1 MVLRT
6 RYIVFL
12 VTVILVIVT
21 ATFILLLPSPSRSS
35 LSGTSLPSQSPP
47 PHGGKKST
55 FGIGFTGHK
64 ETPVSHVT
72 QTPTSAAYGPCTA
85 SSPYGFT
92 TINADTQLV
101 ADYRQLNVCWLR
113 YQLPESDIETIK
125 GVYDWGQL
133 DTVVAAMNT
142 AGIHLDFPLE
152 CFESPGST
160 CFGNPYE
167 PSPTEMAAFATQL
180 AMRYDGKHGHGIIEA
195 FEIGNEEYDF
205 YSPSSYGPILQAGY
219 QAIKAVYPQAIVGMY
234 GSFTSSLSQTRD
246 LMTTI
251 YATGYGSYMDFMNF
265 HYYNGGNDPAVTIGD
280 HPSFD
285 LKWQTMQAIAAQ
297 YGFANKPIWVT
308 EVGWTISPLPGRL
321 AVSPQLQAQYL
332 TYVMSEAANSGGI
345 KRVFWFTI
353 DYGNQGDTIYPIPGP
368 LPAFYSLQKFVQQ
381 HPQWS

>member
-1 MVLRT
+1 M
-6 RYIVFL
+6 
-12 VTVILVIVT
+12 TVILVIVT

-47 PHGGKKST
+47 PQRGKKST

-113 YQLPESDIETIK
+113 YQLHESDIETIK

-152 CFESPGST
+152 CFESPGSI

-195 FEIGNEEYDF
+195 FEIGNEENDF

-265 HYYNGGNDPAVTIGD
+265 HYYNGGNDPAVTVGD

-285 LKWQTMQAIAAQ
+285 LKWQTIQAIAAQ

-308 EVGWTISPLPGRL
+308 EVGWTISPLPGIL
-321 AVSPQLQAQYL
+321 AVSLQLQAQYL

>member
-1 MVLRT
+1 M
-6 RYIVFL
+6 
-12 VTVILVIVT
+12 TVILVIVT

-47 PHGGKKST
+47 PQRGKKST

-72 QTPTSAAYGPCTA
+72 QTPTSAAHAPCTS

-160 CFGNPYE
+160 CFGTSTLQVLTARFYKQV
-167 PSPTEMAAFATQL
+167 TRQL
-180 AMRYDGKHGHGIIEA
+180 RRC
-195 FEIGNEEYDF
+195 
-205 YSPSSYGPILQAGY
+205 IL
-219 QAIKAVYPQAIVGMY
+219 
-234 GSFTSSLSQTRD
+234 
-246 LMTTI
+246 
-251 YATGYGSYMDFMNF
+251 
-265 HYYNGGNDPAVTIGD
+265 
-280 HPSFD
+280 
-285 LKWQTMQAIAAQ
+285 
-297 YGFANKPIWVT
+297 
-308 EVGWTISPLPGRL
+308 
-321 AVSPQLQAQYL
+321 
-332 TYVMSEAANSGGI
+332 
-345 KRVFWFTI
+345 KR
-353 DYGNQGDTIYPIPGP
+353 
-368 LPAFYSLQKFVQQ
+368 
-381 HPQWS
+381 

>member
-1 MVLRT
+1 M
-6 RYIVFL
+6 
-12 VTVILVIVT
+12 TVILVIVT

-47 PHGGKKST
+47 PQRGKKST

-72 QTPTSAAYGPCTA
+72 QTPTSAAHGPCTA

-160 CFGNPYE
+160 CFGNPYV

-180 AMRYDGKHGHGIIEA
+180 AMRYDGRHGHGIIEA

-265 HYYNGGNDPAVTIGD
+265 HYYNGGNDPAVTVGD

-308 EVGWTISPLPGRL
+308 EVGWTISPLPGIL
-321 AVSPQLQAQYL
+321 AVSLQLQAQYL

>member
-1 MVLRT
+1 M
-6 RYIVFL
+6 
-12 VTVILVIVT
+12 TVILVIVT

-47 PHGGKKST
+47 PQRGKKST

-113 YQLPESDIETIK
+113 YQLHESDIETIK

-133 DTVVAAMNT
+133 DTVVAAMNA

-195 FEIGNEEYDF
+195 FEIGNEENDF

-246 LMTTI
+246 LLTTI

-265 HYYNGGNDPAVTIGD
+265 HYYNGGNDPAVTVGD

-285 LKWQTMQAIAAQ
+285 LKWQTIQAIAAQ

-308 EVGWTISPLPGRL
+308 EVGWTISPLPGIL
-321 AVSPQLQAQYL
+321 AVSLQLQAQYL